1 MAHTTKYLFAQ
12 MAEREETAKQRAHE
26 GRVYAAS
33 VREEVKGEE
42 RKEAERKTLV
52 KAKAKSQMAYLNEQ
66 VVLQKELAAND
77 PGASEMTALE
87 ASINRPLL
95 VSIVQHKYPNPNV
108 LN

>member
-1 MAHTTKYLFAQ
+1 MTGLD
-12 MAEREETAKQRAHE
+12 
-26 GRVYAAS
+26 GPLAS
-33 VREEVKGEE
+33 
-42 RKEAERKTLV
+42 
-52 KAKAKSQMAYLNEQ
+52 Q
-66 VVLQKELAAND
+66 VPLQKELAAND